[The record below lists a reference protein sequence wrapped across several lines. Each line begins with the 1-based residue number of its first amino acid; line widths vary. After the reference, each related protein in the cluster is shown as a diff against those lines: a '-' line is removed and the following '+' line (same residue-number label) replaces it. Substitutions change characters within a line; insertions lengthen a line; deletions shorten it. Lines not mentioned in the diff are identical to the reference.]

1 MYCKNCGCLLED
13 SQSVCTQCGTKR
25 GEGTAFCPE
34 CGDKKAPDSIL
45 CTNCGFKFS
54 DAGASAGESEQS
66 SANDNKSNTEQSGSE
81 NLTDL
86 QKNPTTAA
94 ETPVQPENS
103 SAQVQQYGQ
112 PVQQNMPYQAQ
123 QPMQQNMPYQAQPPM
138 QQNMPYQAQQPMQQ
152 QYPNTQMQ
160 QNQQYY
166 PPAPQRKG
174 YCRNCGG
181 EIMQGQVGCT
191 ICGTKYG
198 EGTKYCHHCGAE
210 ATAGAQICS
219 NCGKSLKPPFSI
231 GRYFKDLLQNFVS
244 IIKAPD
250 IFGSIAR
257 NIPNVLSLIIFIVML
272 FPVASHFYV
281 SSYYG
286 LSGYRI
292 PLSTFS
298 VSTVAGI
305 LYILAFV
312 VAIALYEPFTRSFI
326 SKNSKLDRWS
336 CLFVPALDF
345 IGSLFLFLGYIIKI
359 NASENA
365 YIFYAKYPGMAL
377 SITGWVVLALTV
389 LSVVSGIIAFI
400 RFAKAPSPVSAYQ
413 SQQNS
418 SVINEVNNMPSST
431 PNTQNTNVQNQS
443 DSSIYGNVPSS
454 TPNTQNT
461 DVQNQS
467 DSSIYSNVPS
477 SVPNTQNTDVQNG
490 PSSSIYNNAPA
501 NNEQDNNK

>member
-1 MYCKNCGCLLED
+1 
-13 SQSVCTQCGTKR
+13 
-25 GEGTAFCPE
+25 
-34 CGDKKAPDSIL
+34 
-45 CTNCGFKFS
+45 
-54 DAGASAGESEQS
+54 
-66 SANDNKSNTEQSGSE
+66 
-81 NLTDL
+81 
-86 QKNPTTAA
+86 
-94 ETPVQPENS
+94 
-103 SAQVQQYGQ
+103 
-112 PVQQNMPYQAQ
+112 
-123 QPMQQNMPYQAQPPM
+123 
-138 QQNMPYQAQQPMQQ
+138 
-152 QYPNTQMQ
+152 
-160 QNQQYY
+160 
-166 PPAPQRKG
+166 
-174 YCRNCGG
+174 
-181 EIMQGQVGCT
+181 MQGQVGCT

-257 NIPNVLSLIIFIVML
+257 NIPNALSIIIFIVML

-418 SVINEVNNMPSST
+418 SVINEVNNMPSS
-431 PNTQNTNVQNQS
+431 V
-443 DSSIYGNVPSS
+443 
-454 TPNTQNT
+454 PNTQNT

-477 SVPNTQNTDVQNG
+477 SVPNTQNTDVQNE